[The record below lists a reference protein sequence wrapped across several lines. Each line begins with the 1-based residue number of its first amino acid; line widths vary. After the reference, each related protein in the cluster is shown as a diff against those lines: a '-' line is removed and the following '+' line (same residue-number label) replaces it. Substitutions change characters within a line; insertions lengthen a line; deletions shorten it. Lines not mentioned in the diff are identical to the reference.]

1 MRTGPHSYRE
11 KSLTARKGK
20 VASQSRN
27 KGQIE
32 IVYVKSTRKQVIT
45 STFTDT
51 RSGITRRMKAI
62 KISTGEQLKNIWQGG
77 D

>member
-1 MRTGPHSYRE
+1 MRTGPCNYRE
-11 KSLTARKGK
+11 KGLTARKGK

-27 KGQIE
+27 KGHIE
-32 IVYVKSTRKQVIT
+32 ILYVERVRKQGII

-62 KISTGEQLKNIWQGG
+62 EIRAGE
-77 D
+77 

>member
-32 IVYVKSTRKQVIT
+32 IVYVESIRKQGIP
-45 STFTDT
+45 STFTDA
-51 RSGITRRMKAI
+51 RSGIT
-62 KISTGEQLKNIWQGG
+62 G
-77 D
+77 DEVHKDKDWRAARKHLAGR